1 MNKLQKSMR
10 EKKYEEPSKKYTWVY
25 YVKHDTFRYVNGKGE
40 HCSRWKIH
48 RIYLGTLLKKFNEP
62 PLTGND
68 FNDLRVSKWWFSTI
82 KEAKKFIKIN
92 KK

>member
-1 MNKLQKSMR
+1 MKGKMNKLQKSMR

-48 RIYLGTLLKKFNEP
+48 RIYL
-62 PLTGND
+62 
-68 FNDLRVSKWWFSTI
+68 
-82 KEAKKFIKIN
+82 
-92 KK
+92 

>member
-1 MNKLQKSMR
+1 MG
-10 EKKYEEPSKKYTWVY
+10 EVKYMCQVAKKYTWVY
-25 YVKHDTFRYVNGKGE
+25 YVKHNTFRYVKGKGQ

-68 FNDLRVSKWWFSTI
+68 FNDLRVSKWWFATI
-82 KEAKKFIKIN
+82 KEAEKL
-92 KK
+92 